1 MNYLYAGLAGLISS
15 TAFAPLSFWPSAFI
29 GLTVWYFLLIKS
41 NLRGRIYISYVFGL
55 GILLPVQHWT
65 GIYVGNLPWLILCF
79 AQALIFTFPAFF
91 VGKKL
96 KSNQLAF
103 ACSFV
108 AVELLLRTIP
118 FTGFGWSRL
127 SFTQVDGPLQYL
139 YSSGGAVLVAFFI
152 ALISSSKSVINLAI
166 ISLVIAGLSFLPRIE
181 TTSGKSSVALVQG
194 GVVKLGLDFNSKPRE
209 VFLRHLNQ
217 TSDSVKVGQVDLVI
231 WPENAVDIDINTN
244 DDVKKLISDKSAFL
258 ATPILVGGVTRSGE
272 NFLNQSSLFDS
283 DIKQIYSKR
292 YLTPFG
298 EYLPLSAVANR
309 ISKFASNITDFK
321 AGEQDIKFLID
332 GATFQTLICYEL
344 INDSFRNQIDSN
356 FLVIQTNNATFGN
369 TAQLDQQ
376 LNIARVRAIET
387 GRYISYVSTTGI
399 TSLIDNRGKVLK
411 QLPKFEPATLFA
423 EVNHVE
429 DKTITQSFGK
439 YLEYVAGAFLL
450 LIFLNRKRGSRW

>member
-1 MNYLYAGLAGLISS
+1 
-15 TAFAPLSFWPSAFI
+15 
-29 GLTVWYFLLIKS
+29 
-41 NLRGRIYISYVFGL
+41 
-55 GILLPVQHWT
+55 
-65 GIYVGNLPWLILCF
+65 
-79 AQALIFTFPAFF
+79 
-91 VGKKL
+91 
-96 KSNQLAF
+96 
-103 ACSFV
+103 
-108 AVELLLRTIP
+108 
-118 FTGFGWSRL
+118 
-127 SFTQVDGPLQYL
+127 
-139 YSSGGAVLVAFFI
+139 
-152 ALISSSKSVINLAI
+152 
-166 ISLVIAGLSFLPRIE
+166 
-181 TTSGKSSVALVQG
+181 
-194 GVVKLGLDFNSKPRE
+194 
-209 VFLRHLNQ
+209 
-217 TSDSVKVGQVDLVI
+217 
-231 WPENAVDIDINTN
+231 
-244 DDVKKLISDKSAFL
+244 
-258 ATPILVGGVTRSGE
+258 
-272 NFLNQSSLFDS
+272 
-283 DIKQIYSKR
+283 
-292 YLTPFG
+292 
-298 EYLPLSAVANR
+298 VANR

-321 AGEQDIKFLID
+321 AGEQDTKFLID